1 MMFEL
6 YRQYSHKDNGGGLNG
21 NGRSNGKNRKLD
33 LGKIMD
39 RSKKKLIDKRSVII
53 DRLDETAKDFRD
65 YVMENE
71 KSLVNE
77 TLLDIK
83 YPGVSC
89 LSLNSEVYERINRL
103 QSQFDRAMNRAEEL
117 NNTFAVSL
125 INLKPYWEI
134 NGEMAEIL
142 DKRLKPYIHS
152 ECQKIIGGD
161 SESGLMKRRGIS
173 EKSLEWLPPILEAPH
188 FNPNEI

>member
-21 NGRSNGKNRKLD
+21 NGRSNGKNRRLED
-33 LGKIMD
+33 LP
-39 RSKKKLIDKRSVII
+39 KKRLIDKRSVII

-77 TLLDIK
+77 TPLDIK
-83 YPGVSC
+83 YSRVSC
-89 LSLNSEVYERINRL
+89 LSLNFEVYERINRL

-117 NNTFAVSL
+117 NDTFTVSS

-161 SESGLMKRRGIS
+161 SESGLMKRRGIN